1 MGYRCGVM
9 MKKKWGRMNSER
21 EREWLPLN
29 VDNQVN
35 SLEILRKLKLMNTEK
50 KKKDRAIGLSLKVY
64 LRIGC
69 SSYPPISLLKQ
80 HKFPIISPLR
90 KALNL

>member
-50 KKKDRAIGLSLKVY
+50 KNDGAIGLSLKVY
-64 LRIGC
+64 LPIGY

-90 KALNL
+90 KALYL